1 MSTSGIHDFNTKQH
15 PLSLPWQ
22 LHLHWLANDAPPNLP
37 SPPTAAF
44 SAREPQAQAHLN
56 KLFWNSQ
63 GYMHPLLLCL
73 LWKRKTL
80 LQRTPLQWIGR
91 AWLTT
96 LSITIESGRS
106 NKPTAWEICS
116 CVLGHIHTQILSLI
130 VILCFSFK
138 EGHLGFCKMTTYDE
152 NNVPGKASY
161 PCSGAIF
168 PAWHCPFKIEN
179 INRFEFQIFIV
190 KWFYFLNDLFQ
201 ISKGDLYLTFS
212 ISSSEI
218 SLILLIYTFRTQRMW
233 QQSLLCGPQA

>member
-1 MSTSGIHDFNTKQH
+1 MTLPPTYLHLRLQHSLQESLKLRHILINFSGILRATCT
-15 PLSLPWQ
+15 LSC
-22 LHLHWLANDAPPNLP
+22 
-37 SPPTAAF
+37 SVYCGKGRRF
-44 SAREPQAQAHLN
+44 YR
-56 KLFWNSQ
+56 
-63 GYMHPLLLCL
+63 G
-73 LWKRKTL
+73 
-80 LQRTPLQWIGR
+80 LQWIGR

-130 VILCFSFK
+130 VILYFSFK

-179 INRFEFQIFIV
+179 INRFKFQIFIV

-233 QQSLLCGPQA
+233 